1 MPDVHARFSP
11 SSSERLIRCPPSML
25 LSEECGIP
33 DFGSSYAEEGTEAH
47 SLCEYLLRQAIGE
60 EAEDP
65 RPGMKYLNPEME
77 ECAEGYRDAVLEI
90 YNGLEEASICVEQ
103 RIDFSD
109 YAEGGFG
116 TSDCIIVGDGKLFVI
131 DFKYGKGIPVSS
143 EENSQLK
150 CYALGAYKIFE
161 SLYPIDEITLVIYQ
175 PRIGNYSAWSLSPE
189 SLLTWAKEVLAPAA
203 DLAFRGGGDFNC
215 GSWCRFCR
223 AKSVCRKRA
232 EENLALARYDF
243 ARPDTLEDDE
253 INAILGKL
261 DPLITWAEDIKAYA
275 LHRALSG
282 YAWDDWKAVEGR
294 SNRTFTD
301 EESVAAVV
309 TEAGFNPYEKKL
321 LGITAMEKLLGK
333 NQFRELLGS
342 YVTRPQGKP
351 TLVSRSDK
359 RPELVQA
366 K

>member
-1 MPDVHARFSP
+1 MKKTVALILVCLSLTGVFSACGKTQDDP
-11 SSSERLIRCPPSML
+11 IACWNADSPTVASVISFAASVTDENSKDFVPEEKRIAVVDMDGTLYGELFPTYFDESLLLHRLLHDESYQA
-25 LSEECGIP
+25 SEE
-33 DFGSSYAEEGTEAH
+33 
-47 SLCEYLLRQAIGE
+47 
-60 EAEDP
+60 
-65 RPGMKYLNPEME
+65 
-77 ECAEGYRDAVLEI
+77 V
-90 YNGLEEASICVEQ
+90 
-103 RIDFSD
+103 
-109 YAEGGFG
+109 
-116 TSDCIIVGDGKLFVI
+116 
-131 DFKYGKGIPVSS
+131 
-143 EENSQLK
+143 
-150 CYALGAYKIFE
+150 
-161 SLYPIDEITLVIYQ
+161 
-175 PRIGNYSAWSLSPE
+175 
-189 SLLTWAKEVLAPAA
+189 LTWAKEVLAPAA